1 MKNTKKRKEKIQVFV
16 KEAELDKMRLI
27 QQDFSAKGSDL
38 SLSNIA
44 RQLIVEG
51 LRGK

>member
-1 MKNTKKRKEKIQVFV
+1 MKTNEERKEKIQVFV
-16 KEAELDKMRLI
+16 KEAELEKIRSI

-38 SLSNIA
+38 SLSHIA

>member
-1 MKNTKKRKEKIQVFV
+1 MKTNEEKKERIQVFV

-27 QQDFSAKGSDL
+27 QQDFSDKGSDL